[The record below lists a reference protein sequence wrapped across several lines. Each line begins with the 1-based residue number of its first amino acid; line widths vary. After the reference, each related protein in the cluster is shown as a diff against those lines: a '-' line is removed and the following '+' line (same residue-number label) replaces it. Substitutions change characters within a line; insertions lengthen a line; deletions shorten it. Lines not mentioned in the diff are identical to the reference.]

1 MFLGLLSM
9 GLAFGVLT
17 ISYSVPI
24 ILISVC
30 FIGFGQG
37 IIFPLINDKVLN
49 DVDPALSDRVIS
61 IVSSMIYVGQFLSPV
76 VLDSISN
83 LVGLPEIRFQ
93 YSFLAVGLIVSFIVM
108 IVVKLIS
115 KKSTMKKEVETST

>member
-1 MFLGLLSM
+1 M
-9 GLAFGVLT
+9 
-17 ISYSVPI
+17 
-24 ILISVC
+24 
-30 FIGFGQG
+30 
-37 IIFPLINDKVLN
+37 N